1 MAVDLHVINFVGVK
15 SPGRALSLIS
25 KDFLPKLRTRSNG
38 NSFLNLFFPSIF
50 VWFGKKLKKKGVTHY
65 K

>member
-25 KDFLPKLRTRSNG
+25 KDFFTKAQD
-38 NSFLNLFFPSIF
+38 
-50 VWFGKKLKKKGVTHY
+50 KK
-65 K
+65 